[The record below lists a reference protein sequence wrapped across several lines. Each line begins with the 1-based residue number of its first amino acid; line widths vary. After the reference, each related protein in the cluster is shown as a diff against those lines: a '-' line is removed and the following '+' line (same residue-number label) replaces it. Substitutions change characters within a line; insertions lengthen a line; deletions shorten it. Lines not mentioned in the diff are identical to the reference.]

1 MIKVQTEHEQLV
13 QQFGA
18 IRARLEAC
26 RAMAAAKDNDAAA
39 LASAMAAHLATLD
52 PTTLPAAAH
61 VVWTERIAR
70 PLKAVAAKPLSARAV
85 ASIRSWPSSR
95 VGQLVDALRE
105 LEALVLDAENDA
117 EHEVIYAEISRTYS

>member
-1 MIKVQTEHEQLV
+1 MTKVQTEHEQLA

-26 RAMAAAKDNDAAA
+26 RAMAAEKGNDADA
-39 LASAMAAHLATLD
+39 LASAIGEHLARLD
-52 PTTLPAAAH
+52 PGELPAAAQ

-70 PLKAVAAKPLSARAV
+70 PLKADMAKPLAARAV
-85 ASIRSWPSSR
+85 ASIRSWPSAR
-95 VGQLVDALRE
+95 VGQIVQALSE
-105 LEALVLDAENDA
+105 IEALVIDAENDA